1 MTIWS
6 VKGKVRCC
14 ADNRITSAKR
24 CIGSRI
30 SAIDSNQ
37 GKDLFAMQIET
48 YYPNF
53 AVSGSICN
61 SGPST
66 LTPGSHTNGDG

>member
-6 VKGKVRCC
+6 VKEK
-14 ADNRITSAKR
+14 SAAVPISEPRLRKR
-24 CIGSRI
+24 CIGGRI

-37 GKDLFAMQIET
+37 GKDLFAMQIAT

-66 LTPGSHTNGDG
+66 LTPGSHTNGGG